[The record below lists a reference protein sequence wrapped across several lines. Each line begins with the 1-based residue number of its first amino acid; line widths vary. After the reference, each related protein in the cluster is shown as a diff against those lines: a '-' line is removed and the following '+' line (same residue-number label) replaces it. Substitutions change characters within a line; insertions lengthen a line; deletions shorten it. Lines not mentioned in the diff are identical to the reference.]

1 MGTLYPTLRTRRQL
15 PRPSSHAVSVKFCSP
30 ATSLHL
36 WSKEPLDH
44 SSTHHLFWG
53 GLSKPGP
60 KCARTYSCTSV
71 RAGSGV
77 SCRYNLPVRRPLAR
91 ATKKTGTLGRQRL
104 KFPTRPIDSD
114 SLDGIRRKLLPCH
127 YPVLSSRLQPCTS
140 CRRPSGWLYTAQ
152 AALPWSLRAPTMRPR
167 MRAGGIANERSNK
180 GR

>member
-1 MGTLYPTLRTRRQL
+1 MCIVIKWCETWVLST
-15 PRPSSHAVSVKFCSP
+15 PRCGRGANFHDPPVTQSPSSFAR
-30 ATSLHL
+30 
-36 WSKEPLDH
+36 PLRLYTCGRRNLDN

-91 ATKKTGTLGRQRL
+91 AMKKTGTLGRQRL

-114 SLDGIRRKLLPCH
+114 SLDGVRRKLLPCH

-140 CRRPSGWLYTAQ
+140 CQRV
-152 AALPWSLRAPTMRPR
+152 
-167 MRAGGIANERSNK
+167 
-180 GR
+180 